1 MAVVQKEID
10 HRERSKLMVGIWNM
24 NYDHISWSLWW
35 IFEYPNTTSVILGVI
50 FSRNM
55 DFIQNPQDDEAS
67 KRCRWRCDM
76 KRFHF
81 SERSLWSH

>member
-10 HRERSKLMVGIWNM
+10 RRERPKLMVGIWNM

-55 DFIQNPQDDEAS
+55 DSS
-67 KRCRWRCDM
+67 KILKMM
-76 KRFHF
+76 KHQKDADGDVT
-81 SERSLWSH
+81 